1 MTSSPR
7 GRLRRFLA
15 VGAALVLAGC
25 AAGPGAA
32 EGGGKAAAKAV
43 PATAADDLEGLAY
56 EAFGCASRTDWV
68 AAGLPADA
76 WDDGTV
82 RRTAADVTGDG
93 VAEVLVQAGCPSATS
108 TPASR
113 VVVLDVSGAAP
124 ALLGVLGGD
133 LFFPE
138 ATVSTAGA
146 TVTLSGPTVA
156 GDDPTCCPGHV
167 GTVTYAWDGAR
178 FVVEALNEVP
188 GSAPVATR

>member
-7 GRLRRFLA
+7 GRFRRSLA
-15 VGAALVLAGC
+15 LGAALLLAGC

-32 EGGGKAAAKAV
+32 DGGGKAAAKAA
-43 PATAADDLEGLAY
+43 PTAADAEALAY
-56 EAFGCASRTDWV
+56 EALGCASRTEWA

-76 WDDGTV
+76 WDDRTV
-82 RRTAADVTGDG
+82 RRTAADVTRDG
-93 VAEVLVQAGCPSATS
+93 VDEVLVQAGCPSATS

-124 ALLGVLGGD
+124 ALLGVLGED

-156 GDDPTCCPGHV
+156 GEDPTCCPGHV

-178 FVVEALNEVP
+178 FVVEGLTEVP

>member
-1 MTSSPR
+1 MTPSPR
-7 GRLRRFLA
+7 GRRRLLA
-15 VGAALVLAGC
+15 VCAALLLAGC
-25 AAGPGAA
+25 AAGPDAA
-32 EGGGKAAAKAV
+32 GDGGKAAVKAV
-43 PATAADDLEGLAY
+43 GVGDPAGLAY
-56 EAFGCASRTDWV
+56 EALGCASRTEWM
-68 AAGLPADA
+68 AAGLPAGA
-76 WDDGTV
+76 WDDVTV

-93 VAEVLVQAGCPSATS
+93 VDEVLVQAGCPSATS

-124 ALLGVLGGD
+124 VLLGVLGGD

-167 GTVTYAWDGAR
+167 GTVTYAWDGAH
-178 FVVEALNEVP
+178 FVVEALTEVP
-188 GSAPVATR
+188 GPALVATR

>member
-1 MTSSPR
+1 MTPSPR
-7 GRLRRFLA
+7 GRRRLLA
-15 VGAALVLAGC
+15 VCAALLLAGC
-25 AAGPGAA
+25 AAGPDAA
-32 EGGGKAAAKAV
+32 GDGGKAAVKAG
-43 PATAADDLEGLAY
+43 PEAASLAY
-56 EAFGCASRTDWV
+56 EALGCASRTEWV
-68 AAGLPADA
+68 AAGLPAGA

-93 VAEVLVQAGCPSATS
+93 VDEVLVQAGCPSATS

-124 ALLGVLGGD
+124 VLLGVLGGD

-178 FVVEALNEVP
+178 FVVEALTEVP
-188 GSAPVATR
+188 GPALVATR